1 MQKYEK
7 SCLIESKISYFC
19 KNKIIMSKK
28 VLVVTGGGDCPG
40 LNAVIRAIVKSA
52 ELDGGWEVIGSIES
66 YNGLLKDNI
75 EIVPLTDKEVAGIHI
90 NGGTIIKTTNRGGPF
105 HFPMLQEDGSWKEV
119 DRSELFKKR
128 LENLGIDAIIS
139 IGGDGS
145 QKISLQLADM
155 GINIVG
161 VPKTIDNDLPSTDF
175 TFGFQTAVQIAT
187 EAVDK
192 LVTTASSHS
201 RIFILE
207 VMGRD
212 AGWIALHAAIAGGA
226 EVCIIPEIPYD
237 INKIVEKIESR
248 YINDRGFCNIV
259 IAEGAKG
266 LDGKV
271 TGSQPTALGDQ
282 HIKLGGVG
290 DKLKFDLEQMGVK
303 HDIRVMVLGHLQRGG
318 TPVAYDRVLATA
330 FGVKA
335 FELVKEQKFRTMVVY
350 NHPNFTYVPLEDA
363 TKSANNVK
371 PETSALVNT
380 ARKVGISFGD

>member
-1 MQKYEK
+1 MA
-7 SCLIESKISYFC
+7 
-19 KNKIIMSKK
+19 KK

-40 LNAVIRAIVKSA
+40 LNAVIRGIVKSA
-52 ELDGGWEVIGSIES
+52 ELEGGWEVIGCIES
-66 YNGLLKDNI
+66 YNGLLKDDV
-75 EIVPLTDKEVAGIHI
+75 EIVNLTEKDVAGIHVK
-90 NGGTIIKTTNRGGPF
+90 GGTIIKTTNKGGPF
-105 HFPMLQEDGSWKEV
+105 HFPIQKEDGSWVEV

-128 LENLGIDAIIS
+128 LESLGIDAIIS

-145 QKISLQLADM
+145 QRISLQLANM

-161 VPKTIDNDLPSTDF
+161 VPKTIDNDLSSTDF

-201 RIFILE
+201 RVFILE

-212 AGWIALHAAIAGGA
+212 AGWIALHSAIAGGA

-237 INKIVEKIESR
+237 PQFILSKIESR
-248 YINDRGFCNIV
+248 YKNGRGFCNIV

-266 LDGKV
+266 LDGKI
-271 TGSQPTALGDQ
+271 TGSAPTAMGDQ
-282 HIKLGGVG
+282 HVKLGGVG
-290 DKLKFDLEQMGVK
+290 DKLKYELEQLGFV

-318 TPVAYDRVLATA
+318 TPVAYDRILATA

-335 FELVKEQKFRTMVVY
+335 FELVKEQKYRTMVVY
-350 NHPNFTYVPLEDA
+350 NHPDITYVPLDEAVKSPNNIKPA
-363 TKSANNVK
+363 TS
-371 PETSALVNT
+371 SLVNT
-380 ARKVGISFGD
+380 AKKIGISFGD